1 PVPAGHRVK
10 DADDAADAAREL
22 GFPVALKALGLA
34 HKTEAGAVRLG
45 LSTPEAVRA
54 AAGEMAGIGKGLY
67 VERMV
72 TAPLAELL
80 VGITRDPPFGLVM
93 TLGSGGELVEM
104 LRDTA
109 TLLLPATRSEI
120 EAALLGLRSAP
131 LLQGYRGRPRGD
143 LAAALDAIEA
153 VQRLAL
159 GETVPIV
166 ELEINPLIV
175 AAEGCGAFAAD
186 ALIVRRCNSD
196 V

>member
-1 PVPAGHRVK
+1 MIRRPPRSTRTDTLFPSTTLFRSKALLARHGIPVPAGHRVK

-93 TLGSGGELVEM
+93 TLGSGGELVAM

-109 TLLLPATRSEI
+109 TQI
-120 EAALLGLRSAP
+120 
-131 LLQGYRGRPRGD
+131 GR
-143 LAAALDAIEA
+143 
-153 VQRLAL
+153 
-159 GETVPIV
+159 
-166 ELEINPLIV
+166 
-175 AAEGCGAFAAD
+175 
-186 ALIVRRCNSD
+186 
-196 V
+196 